1 MSAALIKYKNDL
13 GKTITKQLQWQKVG
27 QEIDQNGENKAIMGF
42 AENYAIYSQN
52 IEKATEKQ
60 EKLRISTEKLE
71 NKLLEYKK
79 SFENLQIKADKS
91 GVKLNPEN
99 IENFKSAIDN
109 KEIEKSRHLLSM
121 LSKKWQGLNAQWL
134 KIHRTQHSKT

>member
-1 MSAALIKYKNDL
+1 
-13 GKTITKQLQWQKVG
+13 
-27 QEIDQNGENKAIMGF
+27 MGF

-71 NKLLEYKK
+71 NKFTEYKK

-91 GVKLNPEN
+91 GVKLNADN
-99 IENFKSAIDN
+99 ISSFEKAINN
-109 KEIEKSRHLLSM
+109 KNLEQARHLLSM
-121 LSKKWQGLNAQWL
+121 LSKEWQGLNAAMVKDTPNTALENMNLPATIRGEALTLEQFAQLSNLL
-134 KIHRTQHSKT
+134 K